1 MNYECPTGNPTEDR
15 GITRWGYSDL
25 SSVRVGRCTSLPL
38 VFRWFGLSVTSATP
52 QSDCERG
59 EALTAHHRRIGMGR
73 EVMKH
78 NGAKAYV
85 CSKVLLHLG
94 RNAENFEGRGK
105 GSLRAESFILLS
117 NECGKFQQR
126 VVPSHKRGNEQSRS
140 VSNKCCCFPCQ
151 ESIYDLVK
159 ALLIDVQIIFRH
171 SLRRE
176 LLFNKRL
183 CCILQPVT
191 LPGILQESDES
202 R

>member
-1 MNYECPTGNPTEDR
+1 MHV
-15 GITRWGYSDL
+15 L
-25 SSVRVGRCTSLPL
+25 TSRLPM
-38 VFRWFGLSVTSATP
+38 VGLSVTSATS
-52 QSDCERG
+52 QSDCERAK
-59 EALTAHHRRIGMGR
+59 ALTAHHRRIGMGR
-73 EVMKH
+73 EVKKH

-85 CSKVLLHLG
+85 YSKVLLHLG

-105 GSLRAESFILLS
+105 GSLVAESFILLS

-140 VSNKCCCFPCQ
+140 DSNKCWRFPCQ

-171 SLRRE
+171 SLRE